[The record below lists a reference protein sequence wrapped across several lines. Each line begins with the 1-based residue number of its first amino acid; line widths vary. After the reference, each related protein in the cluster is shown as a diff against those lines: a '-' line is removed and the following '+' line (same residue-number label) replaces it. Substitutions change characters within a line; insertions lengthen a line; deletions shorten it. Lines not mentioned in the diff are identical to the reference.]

1 MKRRRK
7 IRDLQDEAAS
17 TISKKPKTSK
27 VKKVKR
33 YQRGSLIKAMYDYFD
48 KVGVDDSKYE
58 VAEKLAK
65 SIKPDTAFNKYH
77 FSWYRNDFKNRRDL
91 P

>member
-1 MKRRRK
+1 MKKHRKRRVK
-7 IRDLQDEAAS
+7 DAQEEASS
-17 TISKKPKTSK
+17 TISKKTKKKKT
-27 VKKVKR
+27 KR

>member
-17 TISKKPKTSK
+17 TISKKTKKKKT
-27 VKKVKR
+27 KR

>member
-1 MKRRRK
+1 MKKRRKRRVK
-7 IRDLQDEAAS
+7 DAQEEASS
-17 TISKKPKTSK
+17 TISKKT
-27 VKKVKR
+27 KKKKAKR